1 MGVEAAHEVTVRDLR
16 NHGGRV
22 LDRVARGEAL
32 TVTKDGSPVA
42 ELHPLRRQSLPTAE
56 LIARAKRAPRVD
68 PQRLRQDIDAV
79 LDQSL

>member
-1 MGVEAAHEVTVRDLR
+1 MSADAAREVTVRELR

-22 LDRVARGEAL
+22 LERVARGEML

-42 ELHPLRRQSLPTAE
+42 ELRPLRRRSLPAAE
-56 LIARAKRAPRVD
+56 LIARAKRTPKVD
-68 PQRLRQDIDAV
+68 PERLRQDIDAV